1 LTRQLVE
8 ASGVFVLN
16 VPAQAIARQ
25 VIGVGTD
32 SAKTVPNKLLKHGVT
47 SFTATQV
54 DAPLVEGC
62 VAWLECRVVPEL
74 HNQNTY
80 DLFIGTVVAAW
91 ADSRVFGDGRWHF
104 DDAPDELRT
113 LHYIAG
119 GEFFVTGA
127 SLQVRE

>member
-1 LTRQLVE
+1 
-8 ASGVFVLN
+8 
-16 VPAQAIARQ
+16 
-25 VIGVGTD
+25 
-32 SAKTVPNKLLKHGVT
+32 VPNKLLKHGVT
-47 SFTATQV
+47 TFAATQV
-54 DAPLVEGC
+54 EAPLVGGC
-62 VAWLECRVVPEL
+62 VAWLECRVVPEP

-91 ADSRVFGDGRWHF
+91 ADSRVFSDGRWHF

-119 GEFFVTGA
+119 GEFFVTGV